1 MEYVA
6 MALDRHW
13 RAVGAAAIAYF
24 CEAGGALGQDM
35 EPRAFSASPIDTNFL
50 IVNYLHTT
58 GSVSIDPSLPITGAK
73 ATIDTGSLGYERTF
87 DLFGR
92 SASAAI
98 VVPYHQ
104 GELSGQFLGNGTKVS
119 RSGVGDLGLRLT
131 GNLYGNPALPLGEFV
146 KRRPTTTVGIALTV
160 KAPTGDYNPAHL
172 VNIGANRWA
181 VRPELGLAES
191 IGDWFADA
199 AAGIWLFGD
208 NGNFSRGKVR
218 GEAPLFVVQAHGGY
232 NFRPGLWLAADAVYY
247 SGGETSISG
256 IANHDDQRVSR
267 YGVTLSVPLTDEFS
281 AKFAWATWLTARN
294 GGNYDTIGVT
304 LQFRWFD
311 R

>member
-1 MEYVA
+1 MVC
-6 MALDRHW
+6 LFK
-13 RAVGAAAIAYF
+13 V
-24 CEAGGALGQDM
+24 GGALGQDM
-35 EPRAFSASPIDTNFL
+35 EPRAFSASPINTNFL
-50 IVNYLHTT
+50 IVNYLRTT

-73 ATIDTGSLGYERTF
+73 ASIDAGSIGYNRTF

-98 VVPYHQ
+98 VVPYFQ
-104 GELSGQFLGNGTKVS
+104 GELSGRVLGDGTKVS

-131 GNLYGNPALPLGEFV
+131 ANLYGNPALPLEQFI
-146 KRRPTTTVGIALTV
+146 KQRPTTTVGVALTV
-160 KAPTGDYNPAHL
+160 KAPTGDYNPTHF

-181 VRPELGLAES
+181 VKPELGLTQS

-199 AAGIWLFGD
+199 AAGVWLFGD
-208 NGNFSRGKVR
+208 NGDFPGGRVR
-218 GEAPLFVVQAHGGY
+218 GEDPLFVVQAHGGY

-247 SGGETSISG
+247 SGGETSINR
-256 IANHDDQRVSR
+256 IAKQDDQAVSR
-267 YGVTLSVPLTDEFS
+267 YGVTLSVPLTDDVS
-281 AKFAWATWLTARN
+281 AKFGWATWLTARN

-304 LQFRWFD
+304 LQYRWFD